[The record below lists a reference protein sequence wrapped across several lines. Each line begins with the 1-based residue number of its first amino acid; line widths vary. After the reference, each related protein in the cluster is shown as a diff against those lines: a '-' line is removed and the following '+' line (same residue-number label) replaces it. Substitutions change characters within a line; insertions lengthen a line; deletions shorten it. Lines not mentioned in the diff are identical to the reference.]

1 MSRHFELLFSRSLI
15 LSLVSCS
22 NPMLAETFEDPRMK
36 FISEKVCHQPVILAY
51 HCEGEGWEHYASSS
65 GKTKFWGMWF
75 HTL

>member
-1 MSRHFELLFSRSLI
+1 MSLLAFSRRTGTHI
-15 LSLVSCS
+15 LVVFS

-65 GKTKFWGMWF
+65 GKTKFWGK
-75 HTL
+75 LL